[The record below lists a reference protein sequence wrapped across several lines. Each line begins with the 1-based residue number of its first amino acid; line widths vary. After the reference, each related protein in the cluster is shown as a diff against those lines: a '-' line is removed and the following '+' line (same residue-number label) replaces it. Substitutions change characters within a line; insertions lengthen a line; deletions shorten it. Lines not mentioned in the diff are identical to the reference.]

1 MPRKS
6 RTDTRSPRNRAPLNP
21 TFSAMPEQRSLVG
34 SSIRTLGGVAQA
46 VPTIVLRGEW
56 LAALGFP
63 IGAPIHLMAE
73 ADGRLMLCRPGLKK
87 PRWLRIVAA
96 PA

>member
-1 MPRKS
+1 MAPKSVTNARNARK
-6 RTDTRSPRNRAPLNP
+6 RTPDPL
-21 TFSAMPEQRSLVG
+21 TFSAMPEQRSRVG
-34 SSIRTLGGVAQA
+34 ASVRTIAGVERML
-46 VPTIVLRGEW
+46 PTIVLRGEW
-56 LAALGFP
+56 LVALGFP

-96 PA
+96 